1 MADPRKII
9 QLATSVP
16 KMLEELM
23 GAGRTPKL
31 AAKIAEPSRTQVLPM
46 PNRWFLQLK
55 PATRLLLL

>member
-23 GAGRTPKL
+23 GAGRTSKL

-46 PNRWFLQLK
+46 PNRWFLQLE
-55 PATRLLLL
+55 TR